1 MKSKNYMNN
10 NISNIFIHPEAGQAT
25 EEEVA
30 VVIGAAEADIEAAV
44 ADMNSRK
51 MRSKRKSNKS

>member
-1 MKSKNYMNN
+1 MNN